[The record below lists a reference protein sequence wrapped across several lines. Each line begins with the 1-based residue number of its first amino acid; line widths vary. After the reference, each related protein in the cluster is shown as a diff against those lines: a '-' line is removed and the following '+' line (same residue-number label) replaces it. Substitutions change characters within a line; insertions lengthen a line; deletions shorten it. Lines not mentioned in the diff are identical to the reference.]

1 MARRR
6 RATKRKLMPDP
17 VHNSEIVAKFIN
29 VIMQAGK
36 KSTAE
41 SIVYGAFNEIS
52 KKSKGT
58 DPLEIFYKALENVSP
73 TVEVKARRVGGST
86 YQIPVE
92 VRSHRK
98 QSLAMRWLIESA
110 ISRSGSSMMERLA
123 AELLDANENRGNA
136 FKKKED
142 VHRMAQANKAFA
154 HFNKEKE
161 RS

>member
-6 RATKRKLMPDP
+6 KATKRKLMADP

-29 VIMQAGK
+29 VVMRAGK

-41 SIVYGAFNEIS
+41 SIVYGAFDEIT
-52 KKSKGT
+52 KKAKGT
-58 DPLEIFYKALENVSP
+58 DALEIFYKALDNVSP

-86 YQIPVE
+86 YQIPME

-98 QSLAMRWLIESA
+98 QSLAMRWIIESA
-110 ISRSGSSMMERLA
+110 AERSGSSMMARLA
-123 AELLDANENRGNA
+123 AELLDANESRGNA
-136 FKKKED
+136 FKKKEE